1 MPYAPERFGTP
12 SAYIARSAVTRA
24 RAPRQVIISAIALAR
39 AVPPDFQ
46 MLRIVQVRTAFP
58 CLAVHPL

>member
-1 MPYAPERFGTP
+1 
-12 SAYIARSAVTRA
+12 VTRA

-46 MLRIVQVRTAFP
+46 MLRIVQVGKGGSHTPHQVNTR
-58 CLAVHPL
+58 